1 MEIAE
6 SLKST
11 VEKSFALDGLQDCF
25 LIELNVLPN
34 KRVEVF
40 IDSDDVV
47 TFEKCKQLSRIVEAE
62 IEEKGWFGENY
73 TLDVSSAGVGRPLR
87 NPRQYKKNIGRKVE
101 IRLTDKQKI
110 SGELSAVEGDT
121 LSIKRIVKRKEGKK
135 NIQEEVVDTVNIA
148 EMEEIKVKISF

>member
-73 TLDVSSAGVGRPLR
+73 TLDVSSAGVGRPLK
-87 NPRQYKKNIGRKVE
+87 NPRQYIKNIGRKVE
-101 IRLTDKQKI
+101 IRLADKQKI

-135 NIQEEVVDTVNIA
+135 NIQEEVVDKVNIA

>member
-73 TLDVSSAGVGRPLR
+73 TLDVSSAGVGRPLK

-135 NIQEEVVDTVNIA
+135 NICAFSN
-148 EMEEIKVKISF
+148 SSNNSG